1 MELFH
6 LISILIVFASTFGY
20 INARFIKLPTTI
32 GLMLI
37 SILFS
42 IGVLVLGKYFPTI
55 ISYENKLMAELDFR
69 DIVLNGILSFL
80 LFAGALQVDLSQ
92 LRKQRLPVI
101 LFSTFGVLISTFL
114 VSVFLYYSLSLLG
127 IQIPYLHCLVFGAL
141 ISPTDPVAI
150 MGILKKVGII
160 KSLEVK
166 IVGESLF
173 NDGVGY
179 VLFLTVLNLAQSG
192 SGGGGIEFQE
202 TALLFLKEVGG
213 GFLLGG
219 GLGWITYLALGRIDD
234 YEVEV
239 MITLA
244 LVMGGY
250 TLAEQLAISGPITM
264 VVGGLIIGD
273 KLGNKE
279 IVSERS
285 EIYVTK
291 FWDLMDVLFNAFLF
305 LLIGL
310 EILIVDFNK
319 TALLAGLLIIPLV
332 ILSRYLSLKVLILS
346 LSKWVPF
353 ESKTTLI
360 MTWGGLRGGIS
371 IAMALSLPGDISR
384 DILITI
390 TYCIVIFS
398 ILVQGLTLAPL
409 VKKYRLTGE

>member
-20 INARFIKLPTTI
+20 INSRFIKLPTTI

-37 SILFS
+37 SMIFS
-42 IGVLVLGKYFPTI
+42 IGVLVLGKYFPTV
-55 ISYENKLMAELDFR
+55 ISYENKLMVELDFR

-92 LRKQRLPVI
+92 LREQRLPVI
-101 LFSTFGVLISTFL
+101 VFSTLGVLISTFL
-114 VSVFLYYSLSLLG
+114 VSILLYYALAVLNLK
-127 IQIPYLHCLVFGAL
+127 IPYLHCLVFGAL

-150 MGILKKVGII
+150 IGILKKVGII

-179 VLFLTVLNLAQSG
+179 VLFLTVLSLAQSG
-192 SGGGGIEFQE
+192 SGGGNIEFQE

-219 GLGWITYLALGRIDD
+219 ILGWITYRALSHIDD
-234 YEVEV
+234 YQVEV

-244 LVMGGY
+244 MVMGGY
-250 TLAEQLAISGPITM
+250 TLADKLGISGPITM

-273 KLGNKE
+273 KLGNKKV
-279 IVSERS
+279 VSEQS
-285 EIYVTK
+285 EVYVNK

-319 TALLAGLLIIPLV
+319 TALLAGLLIIPAV
-332 ILSRYLSLKVLILS
+332 IISRYISLKALIL
-346 LSKWVPF
+346 LLRNWVPF

-384 DILITI
+384 TLLITI

-398 ILVQGLTLAPL
+398 ILVQGLTLAPM
-409 VKKYRLTGE
+409 VKKYHLNNQ

>member
-20 INARFIKLPTTI
+20 INTRFIKLPTTI

-37 SILFS
+37 SLIFS
-42 IGVLVLGKYFPTI
+42 IGVLILGKYFPTV

-101 LFSTFGVLISTFL
+101 VFSTLGVLISTFL
-114 VSVFLYYSLSLLG
+114 VSILLYYALTALHL
-127 IQIPYLHCLVFGAL
+127 QIPYLHCLVFGAL

-150 MGILKKVGII
+150 IGILKKVGII
-160 KSLEVK
+160 KSIEVK

-179 VLFLTVLNLAQSG
+179 VLFLTVLSLAQSG
-192 SGGGGIEFQE
+192 SNGGNIEFQE

-219 GLGWITYLALGRIDD
+219 ILGWVTYRALGRIDD
-234 YEVEV
+234 YQVEV

-244 LVMGGY
+244 MVMGGY
-250 TLAEQLAISGPITM
+250 TLADQIGISGPITM
-264 VVGGLIIGD
+264 VVGGLFIGD
-273 KLGNKE
+273 KLGNKD

-285 EIYVTK
+285 EVYVNK

-319 TALLAGLLIIPLV
+319 MALLAGLLIIPAV
-332 ILSRYLSLKVLILS
+332 ILSRYISLKALIL
-346 LSKWVPF
+346 LLKKWVPF

-371 IAMALSLPGDISR
+371 IAMALSLPEDISR
-384 DILITI
+384 TLLITM
-390 TYCIVIFS
+390 TYCVVIFS

-409 VKKYRLTGE
+409 VKKYHLNNQ